1 MTEAKRL
8 IKEFDF
14 TSPDSAVSLVCEDQ
28 GGAANGYKTL
38 LTKATDVV
46 VELSFAEFLY
56 RFTDMWYDESQM
68 VAQLLGMSDD
78 MSAAWDTEEL
88 SKRVTLMKAAKE
100 TKEYSEDLIETV
112 KVLSKAVGVKIKD
125 IDGVSPVNKSKT
137 VEETPNE
144 DNKMSDTET
153 QASFQKALEDKEVEL
168 KKAKEAKEE
177 LEAIKKGMEAEL
189 EAFKA
194 KDAEIK
200 KAQFEQEALLYKS
213 LGVTEETKGEFAVA
227 LMKAKGDD
235 SMKPIMAA
243 LEKAQNIVK
252 QVEDGTFVEKGHN
265 VEATN
270 EDLTLDEQLAQ
281 NIQKS
286 AESK

>member
-68 VAQLLGMSDD
+68 VAQMLGMSDD

-144 DNKMSDTET
+144 DNKMSDTDV
-153 QASFQKALEDKEVEL
+153 QALIQKAVQDKEAEL
-168 KKAKEAKEE
+168 KKAAQEE
-177 LEAIKKGMEAEL
+177 FEAIQKGLEAEL
-189 EAFKA
+189 ATFKA
-194 KDAEIK
+194 KEAEVQ
-200 KAQFEQEALLYKS
+200 KAKFEEEALLYKS
-213 LGVTEETKGEFAVA
+213 LGVTEETKGDVAVA
-227 LMKAKGDD
+227 LMKAKGDEAL
-235 SMKPIMAA
+235 KPLLVM

-252 QVEDGTFVEKGHN
+252 QAEDGTFQPEGHSVES
-265 VEATN
+265 T
-270 EDLTLDEQLAQ
+270 
-281 NIQKS
+281 
-286 AESK
+286 AEEMSGVMKALNAMKESNQ

>member
-56 RFTDMWYDESQM
+56 RFTDMWYDESRM
-68 VAQLLGMSDD
+68 VAHMLGMSDD

-144 DNKMSDTET
+144 DNKMSDVDV
-153 QASFQKALEDKEVEL
+153 QALIQKAVQDKEAEL
-168 KKAKEAKEE
+168 KKAAQEE
-177 LEAIKKGMEAEL
+177 FEAIKKGLEAEL
-189 EAFKA
+189 ATFKA
-194 KDAEIK
+194 KEVEIQ
-200 KAQFEQEALLYKS
+200 KAQFEEEALLYKS
-213 LGVTEETKGEFAVA
+213 LGVTEDTKGEFAVA

-235 SMKPIMAA
+235 SMKPIMVA
-243 LEKAQNIVK
+243 LEKAQNIIK
-252 QVEDGTFVEKGHN
+252 QVEDGTFQPEGHSVES
-265 VEATN
+265 T
-270 EDLTLDEQLAQ
+270 
-281 NIQKS
+281 
-286 AESK
+286 AEEMSGVMKALNAMKESNK